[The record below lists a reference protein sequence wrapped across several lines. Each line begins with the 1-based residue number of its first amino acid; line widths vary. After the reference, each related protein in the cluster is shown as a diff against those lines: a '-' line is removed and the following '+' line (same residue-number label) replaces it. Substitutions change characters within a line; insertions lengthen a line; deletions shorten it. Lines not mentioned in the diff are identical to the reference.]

1 MDKVMNCSKPLWFQK
16 TGYEEEMYIFGITT
30 ENLQKVWLKEF
41 FETVKA
47 QKPTFLALHCQ
58 ECGGKSLESGVT
70 EVKRF
75 VKELMAAQELKDYS
89 RARVYIDESYES
101 PERFT
106 ALGCFY
112 FIHDSLKNVLEYN
125 FEDARFH
132 KVTGKEI
139 RSIKQCK
146 SPMAQKEKFP
156 ANFFEQC
163 QWSRKGFIRTR
174 WSLSS
179 CNFDL
184 VNVHLFHDAHNV
196 VAWKESPS
204 YYAGIRRKAMDFVLH
219 RISDEQHE
227 KLPFFLFGDFN
238 FRLDTRELFEHHLCY
253 NTKLET
259 ITNSNNEVDKIRYRE
274 IGNDQK
280 VILEVEKKSFNFAD
294 PNIFQANNG
303 TSLLEYDKELG
314 AFRDQVDEM
323 EITFPPTYPY
333 SEDVHHAKQYNT
345 TRCPAWCDRILL
357 SISAKHLMAMPK
369 DKREEEEQENDEN
382 SIVYDNIG
390 PNVCM
395 GDHKPVFLSFRLPA
409 GKGNSCQRE
418 VEHIP

>member
-1 MDKVMNCSKPLWFQK
+1 
-16 TGYEEEMYIFGITT
+16 
-30 ENLQKVWLKEF
+30 
-41 FETVKA
+41 
-47 QKPTFLALHCQ
+47 
-58 ECGGKSLESGVT
+58 
-70 EVKRF
+70 
-75 VKELMAAQELKDYS
+75 MAAQELKDYS

-238 FRLDTRELFEHHLCY
+238 FRLDTRELFEVSVLF
-253 NTKLET
+253 
-259 ITNSNNEVDKIRYRE
+259 VIRAC
-274 IGNDQK
+274 
-280 VILEVEKKSFNFAD
+280 FN
-294 PNIFQANNG
+294 
-303 TSLLEYDKELG
+303 
-314 AFRDQVDEM
+314 
-323 EITFPPTYPY
+323 
-333 SEDVHHAKQYNT
+333 
-345 TRCPAWCDRILL
+345 
-357 SISAKHLMAMPK
+357 
-369 DKREEEEQENDEN
+369 
-382 SIVYDNIG
+382 
-390 PNVCM
+390 
-395 GDHKPVFLSFRLPA
+395 
-409 GKGNSCQRE
+409 GNSKCCQLHVD
-418 VEHIP
+418 VERVLEGNCNIISDVFITDDEDSG